1 MAKVGIPTKSD
12 NSKAHMHHK
21 FAVLDGTL
29 LINGS
34 FNWTRQASLENREN
48 MMISN
53 DKVFVDQFV
62 AAFEGM
68 WTDNVNFKDVK

>member
-1 MAKVGIPTKSD
+1 
-12 NSKAHMHHK
+12 MHHK
-21 FAVLDGTL
+21 FAILDGVL

-48 MMISN
+48 MMITN

-62 AAFEGM
+62 VAFEGM